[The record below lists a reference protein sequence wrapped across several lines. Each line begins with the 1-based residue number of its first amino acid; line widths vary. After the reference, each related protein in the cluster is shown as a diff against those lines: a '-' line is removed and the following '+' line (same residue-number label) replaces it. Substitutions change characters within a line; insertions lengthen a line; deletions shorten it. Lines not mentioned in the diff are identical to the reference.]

1 MGAEIVNI
9 NTEVAVSIGINL
21 ITIAFFAGVYFEAQK
36 NMKLQIENLEKI
48 FEMKVANLKEVLLGK
63 IKELAEKQD
72 KHNEVIERTY
82 NLEKNVEVLQ
92 EQIKVENHR
101 IEDLEE
107 VQNEC
112 IRKGN

>member
-1 MGAEIVNI
+1 MFDI
-9 NTEVAVSIGINL
+9 NTEVAVSIGVNL

-36 NMKLQIENLEKI
+36 NIKLQIANLEKI
-48 FEMKVANLKEVLLGK
+48 FDMKVANLKEIFLEK
-63 IKELAEKQD
+63 IKELTDKQD
-72 KHNEVIERTY
+72 KHNNLIERTFAC
-82 NLEKNVEVLQ
+82 EKDISLIK

-107 VQNEC
+107 MQNEC